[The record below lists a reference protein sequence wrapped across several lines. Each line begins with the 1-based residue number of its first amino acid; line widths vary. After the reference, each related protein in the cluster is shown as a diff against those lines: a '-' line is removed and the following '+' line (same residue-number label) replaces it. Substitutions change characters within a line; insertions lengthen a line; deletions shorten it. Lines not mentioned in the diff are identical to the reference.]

1 MTIVRE
7 ALEEDVPHI
16 VELIGLLDHT
26 VDEAGAKRRL
36 ETLADQGIPQLVA
49 VEGETVVGLC
59 GLHLMVAIHRE
70 QPVGRVTIL
79 VVRETERGRGIGQK
93 LLAAAEEVLR
103 TRGCGLVEVTSNER
117 LKDAH
122 SFYEHL
128 GYDRTSFRFMK
139 RLGPNL

>member
-7 ALEEDVPHI
+7 AREEDVPQI
-16 VELIGLLDHT
+16 VELICLLDHT
-26 VDEAGAKRRL
+26 VDEAGAQRRL
-36 ETLADQGIPQLVA
+36 EALADQEIPQLVA
-49 VEGETVVGLC
+49 VEGEMVVGLC

-93 LLAAAEEVLR
+93 LLATAEEVLR

-122 SFYEHL
+122 RFYEHL
-128 GYDRTSFRFMK
+128 GYERTSFRFMK
-139 RLGPNL
+139 RLAPSL